1 MLRRAR
7 HVLDKATIAC
17 LYKSHVRS
25 VMEYCCPIWMGNATS
40 GLARL
45 DAVQRSAERLM
56 GPAEAS
62 KLQLLSHRRGVAVLS
77 CFHRIVHGSAPV
89 AVLPLCP
96 PRAPPQTRPLPGSKA
111 CIPPAENTP
120 RSPHSHALVLAEQL
134 RAPPFSGME
143 RPGPVDSIH
152 RRPSNVQ
159 ERGEQLKPPPLTSVS
174 LSVLALV
181 LCLRILHLASQ
192 LVLLLQLFYR
202 VHMSEDRHHRPSS
215 DFVYSSGR
223 THPS

>member
-1 MLRRAR
+1 
-7 HVLDKATIAC
+7 
-17 LYKSHVRS
+17 
-25 VMEYCCPIWMGNATS
+25 MGNATS

-62 KLQLLSHRRGVAVLS
+62 KLQLLSHRRGVAALS
-77 CFHRIVHGSAPV
+77 CFHRIVYGSAPV

-96 PRAPPQTRPLPGSKA
+96 PRAPPQTRPSRSRGQIAKA
-111 CIPPAENTP
+111 RIPPENTP

-174 LSVLALV
+174 LFVIALG
-181 LCLRILHLASQ
+181 LCLRILQCARWRRTSRTESGASRVCPARCPPDTNTKSGS
-192 LVLLLQLFYR
+192 LVR
-202 VHMSEDRHHRPSS
+202 RRP
-215 DFVYSSGR
+215 GPPR
-223 THPS
+223 Q